1 MIYIHV
7 PFCRSFCTYCAFYSE
22 IPPRESRS
30 AVLRGY
36 VDSICAEVKDRW
48 SELLSATDPRTL
60 YIGGGT
66 PSLLPVE
73 DVGKMVSALPEAEY
87 EEFTVEVNPEDIFEK
102 GEEYVRG
109 LLGLGVNRVSMG
121 VQSFNDDVLHRMG
134 RRHDAGRAL
143 GAVEILREAGVENLS
158 IDLIFGMEGIGDE
171 TWENSLRQAIA
182 LRPEHISAYQLSLDE
197 GSALSGLA
205 ARGKYHEMP
214 EEQCARQYETLCRA
228 LAEAGYVHYEI
239 SNFALPGR
247 EAVHNSA
254 YWSRNAY
261 VGLGPGAHSF
271 DGARMRSWNGELQRK
286 TGGSK
291 GRRYENYCSGR
302 LQVVGID
309 STPFYYTRESETLS
323 DEDIRVETIM
333 LGLRT
338 AAGLPEEVLRQSVD
352 PTSLDR
358 LLSQGQLARRGDQI
372 HIPENYFFVADEI
385 IRELI

>member
-30 AVLRGY
+30 AVLHGY
-36 VDSICAEVKDRW
+36 VNAICAEVKDRW
-48 SELLSATDPRTL
+48 SELLAATDPRTL

-66 PSLLPVE
+66 PSLLSVV
-73 DVGKMVSALPEAEY
+73 DVGKMVSALPETEY

-121 VQSFNDDVLHRMG
+121 VQSFDDRILKRMG

-143 GAVEILREAGVENLS
+143 GAVEILRNAGVENLS
-158 IDLIFGMEGIGDE
+158 IDLIFGMEGISDK
-171 TWENSLRQAIA
+171 TWEDSLRRAIA

-205 ARGKYHEMP
+205 SKGKYHEMP
-214 EEQCARQYETLCRA
+214 EEQCTRQYETLCHA

-254 YWSRNAY
+254 YWSRKPY

-271 DGARMRSWNGELQRK
+271 DGKRTRSWNDELSREALCQ
-286 TGGSK
+286 GGNQIIYS
-291 GRRYENYCSGR
+291 
-302 LQVVGID
+302 
-309 STPFYYTRESETLS
+309 RESETLS
-323 DEDIRVETIM
+323 DEDNRVETIM

-338 AAGLPEEVLRQSVD
+338 AVGLPEGLLRRLSVPAVLEH
-352 PTSLDR
+352 

-385 IRELI
+385 IRDLI

>member
-30 AVLRGY
+30 AVLHGY
-36 VDSICAEVKDRW
+36 VDAICAEVKDRW
-48 SELLSATDPRTL
+48 SELLAATDPRTL

-73 DVGKMVSALPEAEY
+73 DVGEMVSALPETEY
-87 EEFTVEVNPEDIFEK
+87 GEFTVEVNPEDIFEK

-121 VQSFNDDVLHRMG
+121 VQSFSDSVLRRMG

-143 GAVEILREAGVENLS
+143 GAVEILREAGVKNLS
-158 IDLIFGMEGIGDE
+158 IDLIFGMEGISDE
-171 TWENSLRQAIA
+171 TWEDSLRRAIA

-197 GSALSGLA
+197 GSALSTLA
-205 ARGKYHEMP
+205 SKGKYHEMP

-254 YWSRNAY
+254 YWSRKPY

-271 DGARMRSWNGELQRK
+271 DGKRTRSWNDELSREVLCH
-286 TGGSK
+286 GGNQIIYS
-291 GRRYENYCSGR
+291 
-302 LQVVGID
+302 
-309 STPFYYTRESETLS
+309 RESETLS
-323 DEDIRVETIM
+323 DEDTRVETIM

-358 LLSQGQLARRGDQI
+358 LLSQGQLVCDGSQVR
-372 HIPENYFFVADEI
+372 IPECRFFVADEI